1 MDLPESER
9 TMTDI
14 AGSEARL
21 GAAVSSASDD
31 RAGLI
36 AAARAVFL
44 VALLAAWQGAVALG
58 LADAAF
64 VSTPF
69 SVAKSLWLL
78 FSEGELFPNLG
89 TTMLEIVIA
98 FALSIVFGIAS
109 AVVLDRVDWLNRI
122 VSPFLTAFNSMPRIA
137 LGPLFILWFGI
148 GIGSK
153 VVLAFSLG
161 YFIMLLSTLGG
172 LKNVDRDLLLMS
184 RLFGASG
191 LGLFRHVRLPWAL
204 PGIFAGLKLT
214 LIYCSAGAVIGEMI
228 AAKSGLGLLL
238 QSFSGRFDVA
248 GVMAL
253 ILIVAMMVMVATS
266 LMDLAERRLLA
277 WSKGS
282 TNVPG

>member
-1 MDLPESER
+1 
-9 TMTDI
+9 MTNI
-14 AGSEARL
+14 ASSEANL
-21 GAAVSSASDD
+21 GAAVHAPADD
-31 RAGLI
+31 RSGLVLG
-36 AAARAVFL
+36 ARILFL
-44 VALLAAWQGAVALG
+44 LVILTLWQGAVAVG
-58 LADAAF
+58 LASPAF
-64 VSTPF
+64 VSTPL
-69 SVAKSLWLL
+69 SVAQSLWLL
-78 FSEGELFPNLG
+78 FSGGEVFPNLG
-89 TTMLEIVIA
+89 TTMLEILIA
-98 FALSIVFGIAS
+98 FLLSIVFGVAS
-109 AVVLDRVDWLNRI
+109 AIVLDRMDWLNRV

-148 GIGSK
+148 GIASK

-184 RLFGASG
+184 RLFGASEI
-191 LGLFRHVRLPWAL
+191 GLFRHVRLPWAL

-228 AAKSGLGLLL
+228 AAKSGLGVLL

-253 ILIVAMMVMVATS
+253 ILIVALMVMAVTS
-266 LMDLAERRLLA
+266 LMDLAERRLLR

-282 TNVPG
+282 TDVPG

>member
-1 MDLPESER
+1 MDLPEGER

-21 GAAVSSASDD
+21 GAAASSASDG
-31 RAGLI
+31 RPGLI

-44 VALLAAWQGAVALG
+44 VAILAAWQGAVALG

-109 AVVLDRVDWLNRI
+109 AVVLDRLDWLNRI